1 MKSLFTK
8 MFVTGIIAAG
18 AVVAN
23 GQEVQST
30 DNYEQKMGDQKE
42 VPFGAEELLRSNA
55 SKKLGKLEVEEWYN
69 YQGALSENGEGV
81 TYFTGNSIWP
91 DSTAV
96 QIFSDDNGNPY
107 PNHVG
112 THALGQ
118 VFDPTSEHFN
128 LIPETPSLSRFNN
141 HTVDSVGFFY
151 KYMNANPGV
160 VDTLVIG
167 IYNNAD
173 VIGLTYTSST
183 SGQQWRSASFRYNQ
197 SKNAGYSP
205 TKTIKIPL
213 SESTEDFY
221 NTSLASFSG
230 FITFETGL
238 GQTNGGSLTGY
249 TVSYV
254 PGMAWQFGDTIVND
268 SSVQGATKLN
278 SFMPLVVRQGTVQNP
293 AFLTD
298 TSMSHG
304 VFAYSFIKYSERATE
319 YFYPGNLTTTP
330 ARTHVYSMY
339 KLKSLNVGV
348 DEINANGYG
357 LGNAYPNPVS
367 TNAEV
372 NIPFTLGHGSTV
384 NIEMFDLVG
393 KSITNVTSNRSAGN
407 HVETLSTNN
416 LKPGIYLYT
425 ITAGEYTASKK
436 FTVK

>member
-167 IYNNAD
+167 
-173 VIGLTYTSST
+173 L
-183 SGQQWRSASFRYNQ
+183 
-197 SKNAGYSP
+197 
-205 TKTIKIPL
+205 
-213 SESTEDFY
+213 
-221 NTSLASFSG
+221 
-230 FITFETGL
+230 
-238 GQTNGGSLTGY
+238 
-249 TVSYV
+249 
-254 PGMAWQFGDTIVND
+254 
-268 SSVQGATKLN
+268 
-278 SFMPLVVRQGTVQNP
+278 
-293 AFLTD
+293 
-298 TSMSHG
+298 
-304 VFAYSFIKYSERATE
+304 
-319 YFYPGNLTTTP
+319 
-330 ARTHVYSMY
+330 
-339 KLKSLNVGV
+339 
-348 DEINANGYG
+348 
-357 LGNAYPNPVS
+357 
-367 TNAEV
+367 
-372 NIPFTLGHGSTV
+372 
-384 NIEMFDLVG
+384 
-393 KSITNVTSNRSAGN
+393 
-407 HVETLSTNN
+407 
-416 LKPGIYLYT
+416 
-425 ITAGEYTASKK
+425 
-436 FTVK
+436 